1 MKILLIAIGTRGDI
15 QPFIVIGSR
24 LKADGHDVHIA
35 TAESFSPM
43 IAAQGLA
50 HHPLP
55 VDFQELLQEPEM
67 QAALSSFSGK
77 LKAYRWASNIMNDQL
92 SAMWQIGLDVEPE
105 LILYHF
111 KGAMGPYLGRH
122 LGVPAWP
129 VMLQPGFAP
138 TRAYPQFLIAKNSLG
153 PVGNLLSH
161 KLIGAVTHLGTNM
174 MIKRWVKATGTDI
187 GTLLNVQAGFAPGG
201 SPLRLHAYSPH
212 VVPLGPDMADT
223 ERQVG
228 YAFAEPEAFTPPEGL
243 ETFLSA
249 GDTPIYVG
257 FGSMPGVNQDKVN
270 AALLGALDRT
280 GLRAVVATG
289 WGGIGGQDGVGP
301 LSEHKNLY
309 VLEAVPHTW
318 LFPRVAAVVHH
329 GGSGTTHEGLRW
341 GRASVVCPVFADQ
354 PFFGQRIADL
364 GAGPTPIAQKRL
376 AAEGL
381 AHALEQA
388 LSKKMTARAEAFAP
402 LMRDENGA
410 QTITELVRRSTG
422 RADC

>member
-15 QPFIVIGSR
+15 QPFIVTGSR

-43 IAAQGLA
+43 IEAQGLI

-55 VDFQELLQEPEM
+55 MDFQELLQEPEM
-67 QAALSSFSGK
+67 QAAITTFSGK

-92 SAMWQIGLDVEPE
+92 TSMWKIGLDVAPE

-111 KGAMGPYLGRH
+111 KGVMGPYLGRR
-122 LGVPAWP
+122 LGIPAWP

-138 TRAYPQFLIAKNSLG
+138 TGAYPQFLIAKRSLG
-153 PVGNLLSH
+153 RIGNLLSH
-161 KLIGAVTHLGTNM
+161 KLIGAATHLGTNM
-174 MIKRWVKATGTDI
+174 MIRRWVKATRTDI
-187 GTLLNVQAGFAPGG
+187 GALLNVQAGFAPNG
-201 SPLRLHAYSPH
+201 PAPRLHAYSRH
-212 VVPLGPDMADT
+212 IVPLGQDMPDT
-223 ERQVG
+223 EQQVG
-228 YAFAEPEAFTPPEGL
+228 YAFAEPGAFKPPAELEAF
-243 ETFLSA
+243 LST
-249 GDTPIYVG
+249 GDRPIYVG
-257 FGSMPGVNQDKVN
+257 FGSMPGVNQTKVN

-289 WGGIGGQDGVGP
+289 WGGVGA
-301 LSEHKNLY
+301 LSGHKNLY

-341 GRASVVCPVFADQ
+341 GRASVICPVFADQ

-364 GAGPTPIAQKRL
+364 GAAPPPIAQKRL
-376 AAEGL
+376 TAEGL
-381 AHALEQA
+381 SHALEQA
-388 LSKKMTARAEAFAP
+388 LSEKMTARAEAFAP
-402 LMRDENGA
+402 LMRNENGA
-410 QTITELVRRSTG
+410 QTIAELIERTTG
-422 RADC
+422 RVDR